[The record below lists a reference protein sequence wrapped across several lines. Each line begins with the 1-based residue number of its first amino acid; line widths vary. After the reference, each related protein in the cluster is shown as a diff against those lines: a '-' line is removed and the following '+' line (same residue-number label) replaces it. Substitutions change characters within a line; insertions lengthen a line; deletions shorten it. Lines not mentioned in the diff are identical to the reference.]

1 MGSSF
6 DINES
11 PQWIDCFIRSFS
23 NDNHLIEQSNDTNTT
38 LYQNQ
43 DFTLASSI
51 DGLYQ
56 PTDDNYEFTSIQ
68 DCSERLSNFM
78 ESYSPPILEIP
89 SFLEISPPL
98 SIYPDQLISYNQH
111 PTYSY
116 SPQIPLEASKQ
127 SPIEQQSVKIEA
139 SEAKKTPSPA
149 VAKKSISKKSSSHS
163 SRKKLSP
170 QSLKEKRDVQACK
183 KIAQC
188 RVGFSLDKKVIIPIF
203 LALILKEREYNPS
216 TLRWVDKKSGTFKVE
231 DQDKIAELWAIMKKK
246 KKFCYG
252 NFSRSIRHHHHTG
265 YLVHDRRKLI
275 FKFSP
280 DFTFWK

>member
-89 SFLEISPPL
+89 SFLEISP
-98 SIYPDQLISYNQH
+98 SSFNISRSPNILQPTSNQQ
-111 PTYSY
+111 P
-116 SPQIPLEASKQ
+116 
-127 SPIEQQSVKIEA
+127 VKIEA

-149 VAKKSISKKSSSHS
+149 VAKK
-163 SRKKLSP
+163 
-170 QSLKEKRDVQACK
+170 
-183 KIAQC
+183 
-188 RVGFSLDKKVIIPIF
+188 IF
-203 LALILKEREYNPS
+203 ERKERCPS
-216 TLRWVDKKSGTFKVE
+216 LQKNCPVSKGNITPRLSAGLIKKSGTFKVE